1 MEAVQAFIA
10 NPYVAGAL
18 SGLAAAAV
26 VDFGAF
32 KTWKSFEEAAAY
44 DWTLAAWRWG
54 QGAITGLVAAF
65 GIQGLS

>member
-1 MEAVQAFIA
+1 MEVVQQYLA

-32 KTWKSFEEAAAY
+32 KTWKSFNDAATY
-44 DWTLAAWRWG
+44 DWKTASWRWL
-54 QGAITGLVAAF
+54 QGAITGLVAAL
-65 GIQGLS
+65 GIEGLS